1 MGVCNSTKPEKT
13 IIKPDMFSKPTIKNE
28 YFPMGRS
35 ILISKYDIDAL

>member
-13 IIKPDMFSKPTIKNE
+13 IKPDIFSKPTIKNE

-35 ILISKYDIDAL
+35 ILISKYDVDVL